1 MSDAAF
7 DPTSFSLL
15 FPHGEND
22 GSVPLSASAVRDLR
36 VNETVK
42 FLAGNDLPRKAFF
55 EKVLCRLPQNEAQ
68 IRARQDVLDDPL
80 NTTGVAES
88 IKRML
93 PHIDSLNSLKEIFSH
108 SQHEKRSL
116 LHSVSWR
123 ISILE
128 SYIACLDILGGI
140 DDGKLV
146 SKRLAALVGHA
157 RHLNT
162 LSVTQ
167 NCRKEIPEMRKK
179 IENVRSFS
187 IGINLNASHNPAGVT
202 LLSVN
207 DRRYEKNGIVKKL
220 FGDGDDPVTD
230 TRIFSLYKND
240 NDYPL
245 LEDVPGEAQVEILKN
260 MNQAMRPLFDQIS
273 KLMRT
278 SLEPL
283 DAELRRYTMENTTF
297 LCNLRQELDFYLMI
311 HELFC
316 SFRNQG
322 LPVCKPV
329 ICGKESRTLKV
340 KDGYSLNLVL
350 RNGALDEAKRGPI
363 VTNDILIDDDNR
375 IGIVTG
381 PNQGGKT
388 TFLETVGLIQIFAQA
403 GLFVPGREA
412 QVSICDAVFTHY
424 QEDEKPDTK
433 LGRFGE
439 EAVRL
444 KAIMDAV
451 TPHSFVFLNES
462 FSSTHAGEAFYIAK
476 DIISVLR
483 QVGASVLFSTHLHS
497 LAEQAEAMNAE
508 PGVRGKVVSL
518 VSEVDE
524 SGSGVSALRRTFR
537 IVKSQPKGK
546 SYATDIAKHYGI
558 DYGSMISSLE
568 KRRFLREQG

>member
-1 MSDAAF
+1 MCEAAF
-7 DPTSFSLL
+7 DPSSFSLL
-15 FPHGEND
+15 FPDGEND
-22 GSVPLSASAVRDLR
+22 GSVSLSSLAVRDLR
-36 VNETVK
+36 LNETVK
-42 FLAGNDLPRKAFF
+42 FLSGNDLPRKAFY
-55 EKVLCRLPQNEAQ
+55 EKILYRLPQNRDE
-68 IRARQDVLDDPL
+68 IVARQDVLDDLL
-80 NTTGVAES
+80 NTAGVAES
-88 IKRML
+88 VKKML
-93 PHIDSLNSLKEIFSH
+93 PHIDSLNSLKELFSH
-108 SQHEKRSL
+108 LQHEKRSL

-128 SYIACLDILGGI
+128 SYIACLDILCGI
-140 DDGKLV
+140 DGEKLV

-157 RHLNT
+157 RHLNS
-162 LSVTQ
+162 LSVTKS
-167 NCRKEIPEMRKK
+167 CRSEIPEMRKK

-207 DRRYEKNGIVKKL
+207 ERRYEKNGIVKKL
-220 FGDGDDPVTD
+220 FGDADDPVTD

-273 KLMRT
+273 KLMRS

-283 DAELRRYTMENTTF
+283 DAELRRYTMENTSF
-297 LCNLRQELDFYLMI
+297 LCNLRHELDFFLKI

-316 SFRNQG
+316 SFRGQG
-322 LPVCKPV
+322 LPICKPV
-329 ICGKESRTLKV
+329 IGEKDARTLKV

-350 RNGALDEAKRGPI
+350 RNSALDEAKRGPV

-388 TFLETVGLIQIFAQA
+388 TFLETTGLIQIFAQI

-412 QVSICDAVFTHY
+412 QVSVCDAVFTHY

-444 KAIMDAV
+444 KTIMDAV
-451 TPHSFVFLNES
+451 TPYSFVFLNES

-483 QVGASVLFSTHLHS
+483 KLGASVLFSTHLHS
-497 LAEQAEAMNAE
+497 LAEQADAISAE
-508 PGVRGKVVSL
+508 PGARGKVVSL

-524 SGSGVSALRRTFR
+524 SGSGASALRRTFR

-558 DYGSMISSLE
+558 DYESMVLSLKE
-568 KRRFLREQG
+568 RQLLTD